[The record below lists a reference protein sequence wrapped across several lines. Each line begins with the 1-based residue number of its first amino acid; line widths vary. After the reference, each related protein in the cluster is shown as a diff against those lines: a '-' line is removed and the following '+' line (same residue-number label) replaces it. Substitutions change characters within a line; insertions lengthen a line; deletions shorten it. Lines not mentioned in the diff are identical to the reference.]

1 MMNLNQLKS
10 KRKLSL
16 LLKNTDPSK
25 EFLKISSMRLLDGDL
40 IGMIVRIEDM
50 FLMDTQEIIKMLRMF
65 SSLLQRHLLRKFQ
78 LKERKKLKNH
88 QQKKEKKMPLNQF
101 FKPTFTQSQLSLFKP
116 PTNSSK
122 EDRRTFKTNLKS
134 RRKRSGSKIA

>member
-1 MMNLNQLKS
+1 
-10 KRKLSL
+10 
-16 LLKNTDPSK
+16 
-25 EFLKISSMRLLDGDL
+25 
-40 IGMIVRIEDM
+40 MIVRIEDM

-88 QQKKEKKMPLNQF
+88 QQRKEKKMPLSQF

-122 EDRRTFKTNLKS
+122 EDQRTFKTNLKS